1 MVAARVHGDNCSMEL
16 SAYLKSFLGLLAIV
30 DPFIAVPMFLA
41 LTPTATAQD
50 RFRIARI
57 AAISVFCILAIG
69 LLAGGPVLDFF
80 GISLPAF
87 KVAGALLLLLSAL
100 DSFQAAPGRVRQTPE
115 EEEEAL
121 HKHAVGVVQIAIP
134 LLAGPGAIS
143 MVIVF
148 GQSHAGLRA
157 LGKLPHLGLMLVAI
171 LAVALIT
178 WVTLRAA
185 QRVSVALGITGMNV
199 ATRVGGLITAA
210 LAIEILASGLTGLFP
225 GLKS

>member
-1 MVAARVHGDNCSMEL
+1 MEL
-16 SAYLKSFLGLLAIV
+16 AAYLKSFLGLLAIV

-41 LTPTATAQD
+41 LTPSATAQD

-57 AAISVFCILAIG
+57 AAISVFCVLSISLIG
-69 LLAGGPVLDFF
+69 GGPVLDFF

-87 KVAGALLLLLSAL
+87 KVAGALLLLLSAM
-100 DSFQAAPGRVRQTPE
+100 DSFNAAPGRQRQTPE
-115 EEEEAL
+115 EEEEAK
-121 HKHAVGVVQIAIP
+121 HKHAVGVVPIAIP

-148 GQSHAGLRA
+148 GQSHPAI
-157 LGKLPHLGLMLVAI
+157 KHLGTIAHLGMMLVVIAV
-171 LAVALIT
+171 VALIT

-210 LAIEILASGLTGLFP
+210 LAVEILASGLIGLFP
-225 GLKS
+225 ALKS

>member
-1 MVAARVHGDNCSMEL
+1 MEL

-121 HKHAVGVVQIAIP
+121 HKHAVGVVPIAIP

>member
-1 MVAARVHGDNCSMEL
+1 MEL
-16 SAYLKSFLGLLAIV
+16 AAYLKSFLGLLAIV

-69 LLAGGPVLDFF
+69 LLAGGPLLDFF

-115 EEEEAL
+115 EEAEAL
-121 HKHAVGVVQIAIP
+121 SKHAVGVVPIAIP

-185 QRVSVALGITGMNV
+185 QRVSVALGLTGMNV

>member
-1 MVAARVHGDNCSMEL
+1 MEL

-69 LLAGGPVLDFF
+69 LLAGGPLLDFF

-121 HKHAVGVVQIAIP
+121 HKHAVGVVPIAIP

-148 GQSHAGLRA
+148 GQSHAGLRK
-157 LGKLPHLGLMLVAI
+157 LGTLPHLGLMLVAI

-185 QRVSVALGITGMNV
+185 QRVSVALGLTGMNV

>member
-1 MVAARVHGDNCSMEL
+1 MEL
-16 SAYLKSFLGLLAIV
+16 AAYLKSFLGLLAIV

-57 AAISVFCILAIG
+57 AAIAVFCVLAIG
-69 LLAGGPVLDFF
+69 LLAGGPLLDFF
-80 GISLPAF
+80 GISLSAF
-87 KVAGALLLLLSAL
+87 KVAGALLLLLSAV
-100 DSFQAAPGRVRQTPE
+100 DSFNAEPGRVRQTPE
-115 EEEEAL
+115 EEAEAH
-121 HKHAVGVVQIAIP
+121 HKHAVAVVPIAIP

-148 GQSHAGLRA
+148 GQSHAGLKP
-157 LGKLPHLGLMLVAI
+157 LGSLTHLGLMLCVIA
-171 LAVALIT
+171 AVAAIT

-185 QRVSVALGITGMNV
+185 QRVSVVLGITGMNV

>member
-1 MVAARVHGDNCSMEL
+1 MEL

-87 KVAGALLLLLSAL
+87 KVAGALLLLLSAM
-100 DSFQAAPGRVRQTPE
+100 DSFKAAPGRVRQTPE

-121 HKHAVGVVQIAIP
+121 HKHAVGVVPIAIP

-157 LGKLPHLGLMLVAI
+157 LGRLPHLGLMLVAI

-185 QRVSVALGITGMNV
+185 QRVSVALGLTGMNV

>member
-1 MVAARVHGDNCSMEL
+1 MEFA
-16 SAYLKSFLGLLAIV
+16 AYLKSFLGLLAIV

-41 LTPTATAQD
+41 LTPSATAFD

-57 AAISVFCILAIG
+57 AAIAVFCVLAIG
-69 LLAGGPVLDFF
+69 LLVGGPLLEFF
-80 GISLPAF
+80 GISLYAF
-87 KVAGALLLLLSAL
+87 KVAGALLLLLSAV
-100 DSFQAAPGRVRQTPE
+100 DSFNAAPGRARQTPE
-115 EEEEAL
+115 EEVEA
-121 HKHAVGVVQIAIP
+121 HSKHAVAVVPLAIP

-148 GQSHAGLRA
+148 GQSHPGINK
-157 LGKLPHLGLMLVAI
+157 LGTLPHLGLMLLAI
-171 LAVALIT
+171 AAVALIT

-210 LAIEILASGLTGLFP
+210 LAVEILASGLTGLFP

>member
-1 MVAARVHGDNCSMEL
+1 
-16 SAYLKSFLGLLAIV
+16 
-30 DPFIAVPMFLA
+30 
-41 LTPTATAQD
+41 
-50 RFRIARI
+50 
-57 AAISVFCILAIG
+57 
-69 LLAGGPVLDFF
+69 
-80 GISLPAF
+80 LP
-87 KVAGALLLLLSAL
+87 AGALLLLLSAM
-100 DSFQAAPGRVRQTPE
+100 DSFKAAPGRVRQTPE

-121 HKHAVGVVQIAIP
+121 HKHAVGVVPIAIP